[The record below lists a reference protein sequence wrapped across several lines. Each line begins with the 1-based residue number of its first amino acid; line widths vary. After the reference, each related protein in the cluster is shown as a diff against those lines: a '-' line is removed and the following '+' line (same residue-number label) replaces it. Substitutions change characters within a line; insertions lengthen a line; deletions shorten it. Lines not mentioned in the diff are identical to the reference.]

1 MAGGRKETVSDDEIL
16 RLFVETS
23 DPILSTAEVA
33 DELGFSK
40 TGARDRLYQLVEE
53 GRLEYKRIGNSPAFW
68 LTDSGEDLLDSN

>member
-16 RLFVETS
+16 RLFVETP

-33 DELGFSK
+33 DELDFSK

-53 GRLEYKRIGNSPAFW
+53 GLLEYKRVGNSPAFW
-68 LTDSGEDLLDSN
+68 LTTKGENLLE